1 MAFQWKIY
9 GKPVEKLW
17 TICGTCMEHDCS
29 GKAMVNLR
37 KTNGQFMERAGK
49 TTGKSMEH
57 LWRINGKSMEHLWE
71 LNGKNDGTSME
82 KQMEH
87 LWKTHENFQN
97 LMIYHNILYVWW

>member
-37 KTNGQFMERAGK
+37 KTNGLESQWNIYGE
-49 TTGKSMEH
+49 SMGNR
-57 LWRINGKSMEHLWE
+57 WNIYGN
-71 LNGKNDGTSME
+71 SME
-82 KQMEH
+82 KMMAH
-87 LWKTHENFQN
+87 LWKNKWN
-97 LMIYHNILYVWW
+97 ICGKLMKTSKI